1 VSRSN
6 SRQQSN
12 PVFAKPTESQ
22 CAYSFALTIRD
33 LRFTIHE
40 QMETITSRQRMMS
53 VARQIRREGNQTIGF
68 VPTMGAL
75 HEGHLSLVQA
85 ARARCDV
92 VVVSVFVNPAQFGPK
107 EDFAAYPRDLTHD
120 STLLAE
126 SKVDYGFAPAVTEI
140 YPKGFSTY
148 VTVEGLSEGL
158 EGASRPGH
166 FRGVTTV
173 VALLLNIVGPHFA
186 FFGQKDAQQAIVI
199 KQMVRDLAI
208 DSEIVV
214 LPTARAES
222 GLALS
227 SRNDYL
233 NDEERRA
240 ATVLYQSLSR
250 AAAEYDKGERN
261 VARLLAAVKSMID
274 GEPLA
279 RIDYVSVN
287 DARTLKRL
295 DVIDDHPALISLAV
309 FIGKTRLIDNMVLGQ
324 TAKSSITANA

>member
-1 VSRSN
+1 
-6 SRQQSN
+6 
-12 PVFAKPTESQ
+12 
-22 CAYSFALTIRD
+22 
-33 LRFTIHE
+33 
-40 QMETITSRQRMMS
+40 METITSRQGMMS
-53 VARQIRREGNQTIGF
+53 VAREIRREGNRTIGF

-75 HEGHLSLVQA
+75 HAGHLSLVQA

-120 STLLAE
+120 SALLAE
-126 SKVDYGFAPAVTEI
+126 SSVDYVFAPTVEDM

-158 EGASRPGH
+158 EGAARPGH

-173 VALLLNIVGPHFA
+173 VALLLNIVRPDFA

-199 KQMVRDLAI
+199 RQMVRDLAF
-208 DSEIVV
+208 DSAVVV

-233 NDEERRA
+233 DEKERNA
-240 ATVLYQSLSR
+240 ATVLYRGLSC
-250 AAAEYDKGERN
+250 AAAEYDNGERN
-261 VARLLAAVKSMID
+261 AERLIAAVKSTIEE
-274 GEPLA
+274 EPLA
-279 RIDYVSVN
+279 RIDYVSIS
-287 DARTLKRL
+287 DAETLANLNELGDR
-295 DVIDDHPALISLAV
+295 PALISMAA
-309 FIGKTRLIDNMVLGQ
+309 FIGKTRLIDNVVLGE
-324 TAKSSITANA
+324 AKKQDASGAGA